1 MDFPRNNILISN
13 ITILM
18 RTKYFANRLADAI
31 TCTSM
36 LKLKK
41 KKPFTNLKKNMQGND
56 LKNRI
61 M

>member
-1 MDFPRNNILISN
+1 MDFPRNNLLIPN

-18 RTKYFANRLADAI
+18 LTKYFANRLAYAI
-31 TCTSM
+31 TSM

>member
-1 MDFPRNNILISN
+1 MDFPRNNLLISN

-18 RTKYFANRLADAI
+18 HTKYFANRLADAI
-31 TCTSM
+31 TSM
-36 LKLKK
+36 LKLEK
-41 KKPFTNLKKNMQGND
+41 KKPFKNLNKNMLGND